1 MALCAF
7 APAVGLINMQHF
19 QWDARRCKGLGQC
32 EEHAVLCAPL
42 SSEGGR
48 FRKQKCELSW
58 EKLLIMVWKKFCV
71 GLDCVWLQGAPVP
84 LGTIAQTLLWRH
96 RLLILPYFFNKIS
109 ADRHSLANWS
119 VVDTV
124 PPCASTWHWC
134 PQVSLGA
141 GCYWVVPGQ
150 PHSLHCFSTALVF
163 VLPQK
168 RGKEAEWAA
177 LHFGEG
183 GKTLP
188 WIRPYPSRYVCGRCV
203 LCIIRQRVQW
213 FPASVPW
220 GDAQIGPPGSSWA
233 PLGREV
239 ETSCGQG

>member
-19 QWDARRCKGLGQC
+19 QWDARRCKGLGRC

-71 GLDCVWLQGAPVP
+71 RLDCVWLQGAPVP

-119 VVDTV
+119 VVDHV
-124 PPCASTWHWC
+124 PARGTDAPRSVWELGVTEWSRASPTPCTAF
-134 PQVSLGA
+134 L
-141 GCYWVVPGQ
+141 Q
-150 PHSLHCFSTALVF
+150 PWFLFF
-163 VLPQK
+163 P
-168 RGKEAEWAA
+168 RREGKKLSEQ
-177 LHFGEG
+177 LY
-183 GKTLP
+183 
-188 WIRPYPSRYVCGRCV
+188 I
-203 LCIIRQRVQW
+203 
-213 FPASVPW
+213 
-220 GDAQIGPPGSSWA
+220 
-233 PLGREV
+233 LGREGKHSLESGHILAGMCV
-239 ETSCGQG
+239 VGVSCASSGSESSGFPHQCPGEMLRSAPLAPAEPLWGGR